1 MTEIF
6 KVKNGLSSQLM
17 KHILEFIEKPYTL
30 RPTLHFSSRKFRTT
44 KYGIETPSYLGPKLY
59 KTINSLSDF
68 KAKIKILVPRGQF
81 LKVMQNIYSPNTFYV
96 SFPHD
101 HF

>member
-1 MTEIF
+1 
-6 KVKNGLSSQLM
+6 M
-17 KHILEFIEKPYTL
+17 KDILEFIEKPYTL
-30 RPTLHFSSRKFRTT
+30 RPTLHFSSRNFRTT
-44 KYGIETPSYLGPKLY
+44 NGIETPSYLGPKLY
-59 KTINSLSDF
+59 KTIKSLSDF
-68 KAKIKILVPRGQF
+68 KAKIKTLVPRGQF